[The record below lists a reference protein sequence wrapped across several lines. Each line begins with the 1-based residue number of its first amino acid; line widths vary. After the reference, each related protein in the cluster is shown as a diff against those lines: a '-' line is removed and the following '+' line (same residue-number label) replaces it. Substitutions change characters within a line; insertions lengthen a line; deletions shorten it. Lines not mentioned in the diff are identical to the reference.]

1 MKYFSIGKRS
11 EHIQKLGRSQKMVTT
26 VNNSRQDNR
35 EGCEEDW
42 LRSQRKPFWIS
53 KAACVILKGRW
64 ESISDSDQSKYKSL
78 ETGLS
83 QSEGR
88 CQKDCRR
95 TLGKGGG
102 GARPGKTEADHTAP
116 PTLWRSVWVLMHPA
130 RFPGWGA
137 KVRRGRSIVKVTEHP
152 SVEAIRYPHFLTVCS
167 VSRLCPSGQC
177 PCHSAEPLDG
187 SWHPSH
193 LFLFP
198 KDLFWYW
205 MSLLIRVY
213 RFQPIV

>member
-1 MKYFSIGKRS
+1 MKRTGLGVRESLS
-11 EHIQKLGRSQKMVTT
+11 ESQKLPVSSWREDEKAFQTVIKANTKALRQACHSQKDGV
-26 VNNSRQDNR
+26 RR
-35 EGCEEDW
+35 IAEEHW
-42 LRSQRKPFWIS
+42 VR
-53 KAACVILKGRW
+53 V
-64 ESISDSDQSKYKSL
+64 E
-78 ETGLS
+78 
-83 QSEGR
+83 
-88 CQKDCRR
+88 
-95 TLGKGGG
+95 G

-152 SVEAIRYPHFLTVCS
+152 SVEAIRYSHFLTVCS